1 MVVEVA
7 VGERFDA
14 DVDVGFGG
22 SEEEMAE
29 ERFEDEGV
37 GALFV
42 HVGGVGVTEAV
53 GSEVVSHGLEA
64 LAEAGF
70 FGGGVD
76 DAIDGAGGEVE
87 DLVG

>member
-1 MVVEVA
+1 MEVS
-7 VGERFDA
+7 VGEGVDA
-14 DVDVGFGG
+14 DVDVGLGG

-76 DAIDGAGGEVE
+76 DSVDGAGGEVK

>member
-1 MVVEVA
+1 MEVS
-7 VGERFDA
+7 VGESVDA
-14 DVDVGFGG
+14 DVDVGLGG

-29 ERFEDEGV
+29 ERFEDESV
-37 GALFV
+37 GAVVV
-42 HVGGVGVTEAV
+42 HMGGVGVAEAV
-53 GSEVVSHGLEA
+53 GGEVVTHGLEA